1 MGWIEDIRKRSL
13 SADAPLTSTRKTSK
27 ADKLSLNELV
37 FVPAQLA
44 KTPHDYYREKIDSE
58 TIIGKMSR
66 HPLKLK
72 IPIMIAAMSFG
83 AISREAKIALAK
95 ASAIAGTCANT
106 GEGGM
111 LPEERKNAE
120 ILIAQ
125 YSTARF
131 GVDENYLKSADAIE
145 VKIGQGAKPGMGG
158 LLPKEK
164 LTEEIVKLRKIR
176 FGEDVH
182 SPPKHPDINNI
193 GDLRRKIEWLR
204 KITGGKPIILKLG
217 AGDVATD
224 VKLAV
229 KAKPDVIA
237 VDSMMG
243 ATGAAPEIMLEE
255 FGSPLLTTVVEAR
268 NALNKLKAKQQLIV
282 GGGLNTGAD
291 MAKCLALGADAVFV
305 AFPLMLA
312 MGCTYCRKCYTGTCP
327 VGITTQNP
335 ELRKKF
341 MQGAE
346 EKIANYL
353 RSCTE
358 EMKIAAAACG
368 HGDVHEL
375 RREDVRSLSLEISQ
389 ITGIKMV

>member
-1 MGWIEDIRKRSL
+1 MGWIEDIRKRAS
-13 SADAPLTSTRKTSK
+13 SAEAPLMSTRKTSK

-58 TIIGKMSR
+58 TIIGKSSR

-83 AISREAKIALAK
+83 AMSKEAKIALAR
-95 ASAIAGTCANT
+95 ASSIVGTCANT

-111 LPEERKNAE
+111 LPEERKEAE

-131 GVDENYLKSADAIE
+131 GVDEKYLKSADAIE
-145 VKIGQGAKPGMGG
+145 MKIGQGAKPGMGG

-164 LTEEIVKLRKIR
+164 LTEEIVKLRHIK

-182 SPPKHPDINNI
+182 SPPKHPDINSI
-193 GDLRRKIEWLR
+193 GDLRKKIQWLK
-204 KITGGKPIILKLG
+204 KITNGKPVILKLG
-217 AGDVATD
+217 AGDVAAD

-229 KAKPDVIA
+229 KANPDVIA

-243 ATGAAPEIMLEE
+243 ATGAAPEVMLEE

-268 NALNKLKAKQQLIV
+268 KTLDKLKAKQDLVV
-282 GGGLNTGAD
+282 GGGLNTGGD

-305 AFPLMLA
+305 AFPLMIA
-312 MGCTYCRKCYTGTCP
+312 MGCTNCRLCYKDVCP
-327 VGITTQNP
+327 VGIATQKP

-346 EKIANYL
+346 EKISNYL
-353 RSCTE
+353 KSCTE
-358 EMKIAAAACG
+358 EIKICAAACG
-368 HGDVHEL
+368 RKGAHEL
-375 RREDVRSLSLEISQ
+375 RREDVRSLSWEVSQ
-389 ITGIKMV
+389 MTGIKMV

>member
-1 MGWIEDIRKRSL
+1 MGWIEDIRKRAS

-58 TIIGKMSR
+58 TIIGKSSR
-66 HPLKLK
+66 HPLRLK
-72 IPIMIAAMSFG
+72 IPVMIAAMSFG
-83 AISREAKIALAK
+83 ALSREAKIALAE
-95 ASAIAGTCANT
+95 ASSIAGTCANT

-111 LPEERKNAE
+111 IPEERKEAE

-145 VKIGQGAKPGMGG
+145 MKIGQGAKPGMGG

-164 LTEEIVKLRKIR
+164 LTEEIVKLRHIK

-193 GDLRRKIEWLR
+193 NDLRKKIVWLK
-204 KITGGKPIILKLG
+204 KITNGKPVILKLG
-217 AGDVATD
+217 AGDVAAD

-229 KAKPDVIA
+229 KANPDVIA
-237 VDSMMG
+237 IDSMMG

-305 AFPLMLA
+305 AFPLMLS

-341 MQGAE
+341 MQNAE
-346 EKIANYL
+346 IRIANYL
-353 RSCTE
+353 KSCTE
-358 EMKIAAAACG
+358 EIKIAAAACG
-368 HGDVHEL
+368 RKGVHEL
-375 RREDVRSLSLEISQ
+375 RREDVRSLSWEVSQ
-389 ITGIKMV
+389 MTGIKMV